1 MKITG
6 SEQMILNLLWEKEG
20 LSIQQMVDAL
30 EADTGW
36 SRHAIISFLKK
47 MESKGTV
54 RYEEQGRT
62 KYYYAVAKKEEVVL
76 ETTRNI
82 LDRFFGGKLGAMVS
96 YMAEADKLTPEDVQE
111 LHQLLDKLAQEQNEE
126 SGV

>member
-54 RYEEQGRT
+54 RYEELGRT

>member
-62 KYYYAVAKKEEVVL
+62 KYYYAVVKKEEVVL

-126 SGV
+126 KT